1 MSKRGDSV
9 RTGGGWDS
17 PGSSELHF
25 GNARGWLV
33 NKRIIGNLL
42 KYALALGLL
51 VWVIW
56 SNWGDPRGTVGKI
69 VVGGEPDK
77 SKITGKVSAY
87 KPDEVI
93 AIERSSA
100 EGDAPPQG
108 MEFALKKPSKWSY
121 VRSYIKKLFTGS
133 WVEPTGTTIVQADG
147 TPWLADQDLQPGTV
161 VTLSG
166 ISRGL
171 AYVWQRNVERGEPI
185 HTGYLLIAFIIAV
198 ASTMLTFVR
207 WYVLVRAVE
216 LPFRM
221 LDAFRLGFIG
231 LFFNTFMPGSVGGDV
246 IKAAVLAREQN
257 RRTVAVATVIM
268 DRAIALWALI
278 WFVALLGA
286 VFWLSGLLVGQGAKP
301 CRTIVTIAW
310 VVVGLSMLV
319 WTLLGLLPSWRA
331 ERFAGRLERLPKVGG
346 TAAELWRAGWMYRC
360 RPRAVFGVL
369 ALSWIGHVGF
379 VFLFYCAALTLWQP
393 DSGEQIPTLTQHFL
407 IVPIGLVIQAAPF
420 FPGGAGI
427 GELGFGLLYQWLGC
441 SEASGVLG
449 SLVQRVINWTLGLL
463 GYLTYLRMRATLQSA
478 LNREEDQPVS
488 EGIAPA
494 VAR

>member
-1 MSKRGDSV
+1 M
-9 RTGGGWDS
+9 
-17 PGSSELHF
+17 
-25 GNARGWLV
+25 
-33 NKRIIGNLL
+33 NKGIFVNLL
-42 KYALALGLL
+42 KYAVALGLMAWI
-51 VWVIW
+51 VW
-56 SNWGDPRGTVGKI
+56 SNWGDPRGTVGTI

-77 SKITGKVSAY
+77 TKIAGTVLTY
-87 KPDEVI
+87 HQDETI
-93 AIERSSA
+93 AIERFPT
-100 EGDAPPQG
+100 EGQDTERRL
-108 MEFALKKPSKWSY
+108 EFALKPKGK
-121 VRSYIKKLFTGS
+121 
-133 WVEPTGTTIVQADG
+133 TIIVSNDG
-147 TPWLADQDLQPGTV
+147 ATLTPGAV

-171 AYVWQRNVERGEPI
+171 AYVWQQHVQRGEPI
-185 HTGYLLIAFIIAV
+185 HAGYLLIAFLIAV
-198 ASTMLTFVR
+198 FSSLLTFVR

-216 LPFRM
+216 LPFRL

-246 IKAAVLAREQN
+246 IKAAVLAQEQN
-257 RRTVAVATVIM
+257 RRAVAVATVIM
-268 DRAIALWALI
+268 DRVIALWALI

-286 VFWLSGLLVGQGAKP
+286 GFWLNGVLVGQGAEQ
-301 CRTIVTIAW
+301 CRTIVTLAW
-310 VVVGLSMLV
+310 IIVGVSMLV
-319 WTLLGLLPSWRA
+319 WVALGLLPNWRA
-331 ERFAGRLERLPKVGG
+331 DRFAERLEHLPKVGV
-346 TAAELWRAGWMYRC
+346 TVAELWRAGWMYRC

-393 DSGEQIPTLTQHFL
+393 DSGEQIPTLAQHFL

-463 GYLTYLRMRATLQSA
+463 GGLMYLRMRSTLRSA
-478 LNREEDQPVS
+478 LRHEVVLSEN
-488 EGIAPA
+488 EGIASAA
-494 VAR
+494 VP